1 MNILTTS
8 LLLLLSIA
16 FSIIQPQTKTQNPI
30 KKNYAPETFDKF
42 TVNHEDYTLSISIE
56 SADNQPVLVIS
67 MDLKNNAYFISPLE
81 EKDFTGKFY
90 FDFGSYKDLAFEGEV
105 SESPRSV
112 AKLLYPNYTNNEENL
127 WITENTTYKQSL
139 KFKTIHDFEVYG
151 RIQFTIEPRC
161 TFEEIPFR
169 ILYKD
174 GKFTFLDAKC

>member
-16 FSIIQPQTKTQNPI
+16 FSISQPQTKTQNPI
-30 KKNYAPETFDKF
+30 KKKYTPETFDEF

-56 SADNQPVLVIS
+56 SANNQPVLVIS
-67 MDLKNNAYFISPLE
+67 MDLKNNTHFISPLE

-90 FDFGSYKDLAFEGEV
+90 FDFGSYKDLVFEGGF
-105 SESPRSV
+105 SESPISEAIV
-112 AKLLYPNYTNNEENL
+112 LYPNFNGDQATK
-127 WITENTTYKQSL
+127 WVTENTTYKQSL

-161 TFEEIPFR
+161 TFEEIPFG

-174 GKFTFLDAKC
+174 GKFTFIDAKC